1 MMWAIQMCS
10 DCDSPESQVPGT
22 SIPIGQ
28 VPPGDFP
35 DFSELA
41 YTGFPFLIVGLLAG
55 LLIATGVWLA
65 FRYRD
70 RKEAEVDG

>member
-41 YTGFPFLIVGLLAG
+41 YTGFPFFVLGVLAG
-55 LLIATGVWLA
+55 LLIVAGLWLYW
-65 FRYRD
+65 RGRD
-70 RKEAEVDG
+70 HQEVEVDG